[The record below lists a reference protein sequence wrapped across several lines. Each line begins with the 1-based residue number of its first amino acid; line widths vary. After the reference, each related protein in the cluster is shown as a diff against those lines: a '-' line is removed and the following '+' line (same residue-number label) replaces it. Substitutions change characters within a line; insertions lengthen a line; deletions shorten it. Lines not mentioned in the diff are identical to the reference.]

1 MTISLFKPCIIS
13 LADKIKFLLEK
24 KTTSN
29 DNLNVLK
36 DHTNV
41 RKNLDLASRIELAL
55 TSDFVHIMFGSLIK
69 SPLINSKCRVK
80 FLFPI
85 VSYCSSVLSKTVN
98 KYQVFNNL
106 QAENLST
113 FVKTFLIDEDIFG
126 GAYGKEKL
134 QGFSLCLQVSK
145 IDKNI
150 LVAYKNII
158 KYFSRSVF
166 LSDNYL
172 SSDWKYISF
181 IFRYIDWGGYN
192 KSLDY
197 SYKKEIPWDEFKDL
211 IKSGNPIFWH
221 KLTKLPLL
229 KSSLILSPFPEP
241 KENYV
246 TFTQFEL
253 LTTDINVDLSGLK
266 SFEKL
271 ALLSLFLKKHGQLI
285 LDGISEFANEGDLQ
299 QELRLI
305 NQFDFDT
312 LSYIT
317 FNPSFSGLGNP
328 ELDFLINLSENR
340 QIKEIT
346 LDGIKTITSNLKNS
360 LSNFSG
366 KKLHLRGVEQLLESD
381 VNVLGNLDIVF
392 ECVTHIST
400 EIAKKISKLKR
411 TEGLN
416 FPCLKNVDV
425 ETARAMTEWPPCIV
439 GIFNPVSDETLKILM
454 EAVNFNELWLNYEM
468 TAEQVSFIKKNAINK
483 SIRFPFDITNNI
495 NEHAAGFIKDA
506 VSEKNKEINLSLGKE
521 NIINLTYI
529 PAGKF
534 LMGPSDS
541 NSYQTATISKSF
553 YMSKNVVTQS
563 DWEIIMKFNP
573 SQIIGKNLPVVNV
586 SWFDCQKFI
595 SKLNEKTKSNFR
607 LPTEAEWEYACR
619 AGTKTKWFFGDE
631 LLPEDANFDNGH
643 IGTLSEV
650 GRFKQNALGLYD
662 MHGNVFEWCNDW
674 YEEYSGCNL
683 IDPQGPMD
691 GKMKISRGGS
701 FCSKI
706 YTNSSSRHF
715 NFPHYKSCTIG
726 FRLVL
731 NT

>member
-1 MTISLFKPCIIS
+1 MTMSLFKPCIIS
-13 LADKIKFLLEK
+13 LVDKIKFLLEK
-24 KTTSN
+24 KLTSN
-29 DNLNVLK
+29 EILNIFQ
-36 DHTNV
+36 DYTNV

-55 TSDFVHIMFGSLIK
+55 TSDFVHIMFGSLLK

-85 VSYCSSVLSKTVN
+85 VSYCSFVLSKTVN

-106 QAENLST
+106 KAENLST

-172 SSDWKYISF
+172 SSDWKYLSF

-192 KSLDY
+192 KSFDY
-197 SYKKEIPWDEFKDL
+197 LKKKEMKWDEYKDL
-211 IKSGNPIFWH
+211 INSNNPVYLQNYTTISFLKPRFKMEH
-221 KLTKLPLL
+221 FGTVNMFGEDPEFLL
-229 KSSLILSPFPEP
+229 FQSDS
-241 KENYV
+241 
-246 TFTQFEL
+246 
-253 LTTDINVDLSGLK
+253 NVDLSGLK
-266 SFEKL
+266 IIDENIFH
-271 ALLSLFLKKHGQLI
+271 FLIYKKHGQLI
-285 LDGISEFANEGDLQ
+285 FDGASGFSKSNN
-299 QELRLI
+299 QEDTTD
-305 NQFDFDT
+305 FDFDL
-312 LSYIT
+312 LSIIE
-317 FNPSFSGLGNP
+317 FNPSFSGIENP
-328 ELDFLINLSENR
+328 DLNFLINLSRNSF
-340 QIKEIT
+340 IKEIT
-346 LDGIKTITSNLKNS
+346 LDGIKTITPNLKNT
-360 LSNFSG
+360 LLNFSG

-381 VNVLGNLDIVF
+381 VNVLANLDIVF
-392 ECVTHIST
+392 ECVTHISAET
-400 EIAKKISKLKR
+400 ARKISKLKR

-439 GIFNPVSDETLKILM
+439 GIFNPVSDETLKIFM

-495 NEHAAGFIKDA
+495 NVHAAGFLKDA
-506 VSEKNKEINLSLGKE
+506 ISEKNKEIKLTLGKE
-521 NIINLTYI
+521 NIISLTYI

-586 SWFDCQKFI
+586 SWFDCQNFI

-631 LLPEDANFDNGH
+631 LLPEEANFDNGH